1 MALMLVLGIV
11 GSLLAA
17 GKTPLTNEKIAIF
30 SDELNHALI
39 IDGIRL
45 AEGQKFVEICI
56 YRHCS
61 MTHLNALL

>member
-1 MALMLVLGIV
+1 MALMVVLGNV
-11 GSLLAA
+11 GSLLDA

-45 AEGQKFVEICI
+45 
-56 YRHCS
+56 
-61 MTHLNALL
+61 